1 MDEKWMIM
9 YQMINGKYEP
19 VMSGSNIVPDENMDK
34 VIHVPEEVARQSN
47 KFTFDG
53 KKLKRKD
60 GEYIMTLEEIRED
73 EMQYTHNLHDSEKAE
88 QKYERR
94 KNDIKIEM

>member
-9 YQMINGKYEP
+9 YQLIDGKYEP
-19 VMSGSNIVPDENMDK
+19 VLSGSNIVPDENMDK
-34 VIHVPEEVARQSN
+34 VIQVPEEVARQSN

-53 KKLKRKD
+53 NKLKRKD
-60 GEYIMTLEEIRED
+60 GEYIMTLDEIMEG
-73 EMQYTHNLHDSEKAE
+73 ELQYTRSIHDGETAE

>member
-1 MDEKWMIM
+1 MDKKWMIM
-9 YQMINGKYEP
+9 YQVINGKYEP
-19 VMSGSNIVPDENMDK
+19 VMSGSNIVPDENIDK
-34 VIHVPEEVARQSN
+34 VIQVPEEVSRQAH

-53 KKLKRKD
+53 EKLKRKD

-73 EMQYTHNLHDSEKAE
+73 EMQYTRRLHDGETAE